1 MRPPRTELT
10 LTEWVVLAL
19 VTEGPTHGWAIARAM
34 RPAGSIGAVWSCR
47 APLVYRAITRL
58 VEADLVR
65 AAGPAQGNGPNR
77 TLLQATA
84 AGIEAVGAWLREP
97 VAHVRDL
104 RSELLVKLL
113 LLERRG
119 LDRAPLVGRQRERLD
134 ELAAGLE
141 SQADGAAGSERLV
154 ALWRST
160 TMRAARDFLGMLDG
174 EIAKP

>member
-19 VTEGPTHGWAIARAM
+19 VAEGPTHGWAIARAM
-34 RPAGSIGAVWSCR
+34 RPGGSIGDVWSCR
-47 APLVYRAITRL
+47 APLVYRAIARL

-65 AAGPAQGNGPNR
+65 PAGPTQGKGPNR
-77 TLLQATA
+77 TLLEATA
-84 AGIEAVGAWLREP
+84 AGTEAVAAWLREP

-119 LDRAPLVGRQRERLD
+119 QDRAPLVRKQRRRLD
-134 ELAAGLE
+134 ELAAGLD
-141 SQADGAAGSERLV
+141 SQADGAVGSERLV

-160 TMRAARDFLGMLDG
+160 TTQAARDFLGILEG
-174 EIAKP
+174 EIAEP

>member
-19 VTEGPTHGWAIARAM
+19 VAEGPTHGWAVARAM
-34 RPAGSIGAVWSCR
+34 RPDGPIGGVWSCR
-47 APLVYRAITRL
+47 APLVYRAIARL

-65 AAGPAQGNGPNR
+65 PAGPAQGRGPNR
-77 TLLQATA
+77 TLLEPTA
-84 AGIEAVGAWLREP
+84 SGGAAVAAWLREP

-104 RSELLVKLL
+104 RSELLAKLL

-119 LDRAPLVGRQRERLD
+119 EDRAPLVAAQREHLG
-134 ELAAGLE
+134 ELAASLDGL
-141 SQADGAAGSERLV
+141 AGRATGSERLV

-160 TMRAARDFLGMLDG
+160 TTRAALDFLAMLDG
-174 EIAKP
+174 RVTEP